1 MKPLIALF
9 ATAFLALASAGHA
22 ARLTDSPLVDP
33 AWLADHL
40 GAEGL
45 VIVDVRDP
53 GKDGKGADYAGGHVA
68 GAVSAPYAGY
78 GWRVEHDGI
87 PGMLPPTDEIAA
99 RIGALGIDNTDHV
112 VIVAQGADST
122 EFGKATR
129 VYWTFKVLGHDAV
142 SILDGGQLAWQAEGG
157 AVTTDAATPQPAVFV
172 ASLRPD
178 LIATTDQVAAA
189 IADDVALVDG
199 RPAAQYRGE
208 EKSGVVR
215 VAGTI
220 PTAVNIEQSNFYQS
234 RFIGADAVATLER
247 AVGLN
252 GQEKV
257 ITFCNTGHWASI
269 AWFGISEVAGN
280 KNTAMYDGSMAE
292 WTRDESRPVE

>member
-1 MKPLIALF
+1 MKPL
-9 ATAFLALASAGHA
+9 LALVTAAFAALSPAAHA

-33 AWLADHL
+33 AWLRAHL

-45 VIVDVRDP
+45 VILDVRDP
-53 GKDGKGADYAGGHVA
+53 DTNAIGADYAGGHVP

-78 GWRVEHDGI
+78 GWRVERDGI

-99 RIGALGIDNTDHV
+99 RIGALGIDSADHV
-112 VIVAQGADST
+112 VIVAQGSDST

-142 SILDGGQLAWQAEGG
+142 SVLDGGHQAWLAAGG
-157 AVTTDAATPQPAVFV
+157 AVTTDAVAPAPATFA
-172 ASLRPD
+172 ATLRPE
-178 LIATTDQVAAA
+178 LIATTDEVAAA
-189 IADDVALVDG
+189 ITDDVALVDG

-208 EKSGVVR
+208 EKAGVAR

-220 PTAVNIEQSNFYQS
+220 PTAVNIEHTGFYHS
-234 RFIGADAVATLER
+234 RFIKPDAVATLEQ
-247 AVGLN
+247 AVGLD
-252 GQEKV
+252 GSEKT

-280 KNTAMYDGSMAE
+280 KDVAMYDGSMAE
-292 WTRDESRPVE
+292 WTRDASRPVQ

>member
-1 MKPLIALF
+1 MKPL
-9 ATAFLALASAGHA
+9 LALVTA
-22 ARLTDSPLVDP
+22 AFAALAPAAYAERLTDSPLVDP
-33 AWLADHL
+33 AWLRAHL
-40 GAEGL
+40 GAEEL
-45 VIVDVRDP
+45 VILDVRDP
-53 GKDGKGADYAGGHVA
+53 DKDGKGADYAGGHLP

-78 GWRVEHDGI
+78 GWRVERDGI

-99 RIGALGIDNTDHV
+99 RIGALGIDSADHV
-112 VIVAQGADST
+112 VIVAQGSDST

-142 SILDGGQLAWQAEGG
+142 SILDGGQLAWLAEGG
-157 AVTTDAATPQPAVFV
+157 AVTTDAVAPEPAVF
-172 ASLRPD
+172 AATLRPE
-178 LIATTDQVAAA
+178 LVATTEQVAAA
-189 IADDVALVDG
+189 IGNGVALVDG

-234 RFIGADAVATLER
+234 RFIKPDAVATLEQ
-247 AVGLN
+247 AVGLT
-252 GQEKV
+252 GQEET

-280 KNTAMYDGSMAE
+280 KNVAMYDGSMAE